1 MIKPSDMEEVLRV
14 NLVGFVE
21 LVRQFTKKGRFNPG
35 MRIVAI
41 SSTASFFGKK
51 AHLSYSASK
60 AGINAAVRNMACE
73 LAEKNICVNAI
84 APGMVNTD
92 MYKNYLTNCGGAESE
107 ENRRLLRRQYL
118 GIIEPSDIAGAAAF
132 LLSPAAR
139 LITGI
144 TMPVDGGLSSV

>member
-1 MIKPSDMEEVLRV
+1 
-14 NLVGFVE
+14 
-21 LVRQFTKKGRFNPG
+21 
-35 MRIVAI
+35 MRIVAL

-51 AHLSYSASK
+51 AHLSYSVSK
-60 AGINAAVRNMACE
+60 AGINSAVRNMACE

-92 MYKNYLTNCGGAESE
+92 MYKEYLKNNGGPESE
-107 ENRRLLRRQYL
+107 DNRRLLRRQYL
-118 GIIEPSDIAGAAAF
+118 GIIEPSDIANAAAF